1 MAKCIHRVY
10 IEVMHPALLDGL
22 TYQPD
27 FISQEMA
34 EALVMALDGSPWD
47 ETLKRRV
54 QHFGY
59 RYDYRARAVAGDAY
73 IGPLPEWL
81 CDVVALLV
89 SAGHFSPAPD
99 QVIANEYHP
108 GQGISAH
115 VDCVPCFGDDIASL
129 SLLSPCEMIFRHPVS
144 REKRALMLAPRS
156 LLKMD
161 GPARHEWTH
170 EIPARQAD
178 IVDGEKRP
186 RGRRISL
193 TFRNVVTATD
203 ERAELRNAA
212 RFVIQRITN
221 RGASR

>member
-1 MAKCIHRVY
+1 MTM
-10 IEVMHPALLDGL
+10 MHSRLPDGL

-27 FISQEMA
+27 FISEEIA
-34 EALVMALDGSPWD
+34 TALVAALDQSPWD

-59 RYDYRARAVAGDAY
+59 RYDYRARAVTGDAY
-73 IGPLPEWL
+73 LGPLPHWL
-81 CDVVALLV
+81 RDVVASLV
-89 SAGHFSPAPD
+89 LGQHFVEPPD

-115 VDCVPCFGDDIASL
+115 VDCLPCFGDNIASI
-129 SLLSPCEMIFRHPVS
+129 SLLSPCEMIFRHPATA
-144 REKRALMLAPRS
+144 EKRTLTLEPRS
-156 LLKMD
+156 LLKMH
-161 GPARHEWTH
+161 GPARYEWTH
-170 EIPARQAD
+170 EIPARLAD

-193 TFRNVVTATD
+193 TFRNVVRTTGEA
-203 ERAELRNAA
+203 LGLSPVPK
-212 RFVIQRITN
+212 FVIHGITN

>member
-1 MAKCIHRVY
+1 MMP
-10 IEVMHPALLDGL
+10 MHSALPDGL
-22 TYQPD
+22 TYRPD
-27 FISQEMA
+27 FISEEMA
-34 EALVMALDGSPWD
+34 DALVAALDGSPWD

-59 RYDYRARAVAGDAY
+59 RYDYRARAVTGDAY
-73 IGPLPEWL
+73 LGALPDWL
-81 CDVVALLV
+81 RDVVARLV
-89 SAGHFSPAPD
+89 SGQHFVEPPD

-115 VDCVPCFGDDIASL
+115 VDCVPCFGDIASL
-129 SLLSPCEMIFRHPVS
+129 SLLSPCEMIFRHPATG
-144 REKRALMLAPRS
+144 EKRTLTLEPRS

-161 GPARHEWTH
+161 GPARYEWTH
-170 EIPARQAD
+170 EIPARLAD

-193 TFRNVVTATD
+193 TFRNVVRTTSAGLT
-203 ERAELRNAA
+203 LRPVSK
-212 RFVIQRITN
+212 FVIQRITN